1 MSTNNVGSSSNS
13 NHQSI
18 CKAIASYKKKPG
30 TLSLTKTNLTWIPKD
45 GPGSM
50 ITVERTRLQSLFSSK
65 DGGTKVMLRICARP
79 ITIPEHQESSSTAI
93 ADEVFNFSF
102 TSTNSIEDREEFKRE
117 ISQVIAQNRAT
128 QETPQAPSSK
138 PVERIPEATNTV
150 VANHEAIDKGKS
162 VDPLQDWRLKKRVL
176 QNDGQLRQ
184 LHKEMVIGGEISEG
198 EFWDG
203 REELLYHEARLD
215 AQTKGRSA
223 QMVDPR
229 PETTENGDITISVTP
244 QLIHDIFEQYPVVQK
259 AYNENVPP
267 LNDQLFWT
275 RYFRSKL
282 FNRHRSSARQPG
294 DAVKEDEIF
303 DKYLGDDD
311 DGIEPKNLNVKEVY
325 KLLDLAATE
334 EDHGETGN
342 SNDWTMRAGT
352 QRSSLPLM
360 RRFNEHSQ
368 RLLNSSLGKVPERR
382 AGGVI
387 EGGDAGSRNYY
398 EDTSLSDLT
407 INKETDRIILD
418 IQGQE
423 RYFQGHSG
431 EKETGKRKR
440 TVEEE
445 KEDVEEI
452 GKRVSKDW
460 KMKLGRFEE
469 DQGEINEAT
478 NEMMENITTRYEQR
492 NGFLEGGIPATLM
505 QQVISTHSTTH
516 EFLRHYWSSILPN
529 PIQVNSTTHPE
540 VPHKKILN
548 PEEKAMKAQRMIG
561 FLERTNERVSH
572 LIEEARM
579 ISVDKKLIFQALE
592 STIRAVEKAKRHYKE
607 MIGL

>member
-1 MSTNNVGSSSNS
+1 MSTKKASSSN
-13 NHQSI
+13 QSI

-30 TLSLTKTNLTWIPKD
+30 TLSLTKTNLTWVPKD

-50 ITVERTRLQSLFSSK
+50 ITVERSRLQSLFSSK

-79 ITIPEHQESSSTAI
+79 IAIAENQETTIP
-93 ADEVFNFSF
+93 DEIYNFSF
-102 TSTNSIEDREEFKRE
+102 TSPNSIDDREEFKRE
-117 ISQVIAQNRAT
+117 ISQVIAQNRASKDFT
-128 QETPQAPSSK
+128 QEPIKQVEPINQVNEPNNNLTNESS
-138 PVERIPEATNTV
+138 VS
-150 VANHEAIDKGKS
+150 IDKGKS

-176 QNDGQLRQ
+176 QNDLELRQ
-184 LHKEMVIGGEISEG
+184 LHKEMVIGGQISEG

-203 REELLYHEARLD
+203 REELLFHEARLD
-215 AQTKGRSA
+215 SQKKGRSA

-259 AYNENVPP
+259 VYNENVPP

-294 DAVKEDEIF
+294 DSVKEDEIF

-368 RLLNSSLGKVPERR
+368 RLLNSSLGKVPGRR
-382 AGGVI
+382 TGGVI
-387 EGGDAGSRNYY
+387 DGGDAGSRNYY
-398 EDTSLSDLT
+398 DDTTLSDL
-407 INKETDRIILD
+407 NVDKETDRIILD

-423 RYFQGHSG
+423 RYFQGHSSID
-431 EKETGKRKR
+431 ESSNSMKKRKR
-440 TVEEE
+440 TIEEE
-445 KEDVEEI
+445 KENVEEI
-452 GKRVSKDW
+452 LKRVSQDW
-460 KMKLGRFEE
+460 KMKLGRF
-469 DQGEINEAT
+469 DDHQDEINDAT

-492 NGFLEGGIPATLM
+492 NGFLEGGIPASLM
-505 QQVISTHSTTH
+505 SQVISTHSTTH

-529 PIQVNSTTHPE
+529 PIQTTNTTTE
-540 VPHKKILN
+540 IANKKVLN

-572 LIEEARM
+572 LIEEARSL
-579 ISVDKKLIFQALE
+579 SVDKKLIFQALE
-592 STIRAVEKAKRHYKE
+592 STIRAVEKAKRHYRE
-607 MIGL
+607 MLGL